1 MIYFTLVIQDK
12 WGQRRGRKLK

>member
-12 WGQRRGRKLK
+12 LGQRRGRKLK